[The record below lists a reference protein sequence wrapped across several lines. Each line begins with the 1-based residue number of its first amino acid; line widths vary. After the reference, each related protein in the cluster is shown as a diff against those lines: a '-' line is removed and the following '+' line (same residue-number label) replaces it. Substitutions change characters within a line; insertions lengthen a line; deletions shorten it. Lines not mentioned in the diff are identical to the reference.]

1 MATFDDDAATVG
13 APSDAATPAAFDAAE
28 LFGPTLLI
36 KRERGGK
43 RGGRGGGRGRGRGGE
58 GGKGSRC
65 FEIADRATSDALAG
79 HALVAI
85 YFGASWCSCCCEF
98 ARDLAAFCE
107 ALPSRD
113 LDDDERFRVVF
124 ASLDRDAEG
133 FWSDFEEQGDWA
145 AVPFEDEARRDALAA
160 RFSIDSLPALVFV
173 DLRNGE
179 TVTADGVRYV
189 QMDDCMEPRDCLAAL
204 MNDRP
209 DPGRDARR
217 AGRAIVKWGRVA
229 TASP

>member
-217 AGRAIVKWGRVA
+217 AGRAIVK
-229 TASP
+229 